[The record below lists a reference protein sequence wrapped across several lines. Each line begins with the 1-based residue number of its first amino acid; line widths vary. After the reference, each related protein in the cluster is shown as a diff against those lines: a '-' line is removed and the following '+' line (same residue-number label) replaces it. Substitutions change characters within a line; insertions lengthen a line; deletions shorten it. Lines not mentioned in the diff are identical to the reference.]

1 MMPTASEMSDD
12 AKGRPLRVSSGV
24 PTLVLSPRYSSDSI
38 ALWQAALASR
48 WSTTRVRQLGDAA
61 ELVGAVDPA
70 EVLIYGET
78 ILADAVAAALD
89 LALLEPTYAW
99 LPELPAALRLREI
112 ALTTLGAARRL
123 AGPVFVKPVDDKFFP
138 ARVYAPVEV
147 DAIVADDLPVLIAEP
162 VRFGVEVRAFVC
174 DRAVVGMSAYMRGG
188 QLARTEA
195 GDWPLGPDEES
206 AARACLDRLLHSD
219 VALPPAVVI
228 DVGEIVDRGW
238 AIVEA
243 NPAWASGL
251 CGVDARAV
259 LPVLRRACM
268 PRASLGAAELPWVR
282 PRAQLVRV

>member
-1 MMPTASEMSDD
+1 MRPTASERTDD
-12 AKGRPLRVSSGV
+12 VKGVSSGV

-112 ALTTLGAARRL
+112 ELSTLGAARRL
-123 AGPVFVKPVDDKFFP
+123 PGPVFVKPVDDKFFP

-147 DAIVADDLPVLIAEP
+147 DA
-162 VRFGVEVRAFVC
+162 
-174 DRAVVGMSAYMRGG
+174 VV
-188 QLARTEA
+188 
-195 GDWPLGPDEES
+195 
-206 AARACLDRLLHSD
+206 
-219 VALPPAVVI
+219 
-228 DVGEIVDRGW
+228 
-238 AIVEA
+238 
-243 NPAWASGL
+243 

-268 PRASLGAAELPWVR
+268 PRASLGAADEPWVR
-282 PRAQLVRV
+282 PRAQLVRL

>member
-1 MMPTASEMSDD
+1 M
-12 AKGRPLRVSSGV
+12 
-24 PTLVLSPRYSSDSI
+24 PTLVLSPRYTADSI
-38 ALWQAALASR
+38 ALWRAALASG
-48 WSTTRVRQLGDAA
+48 WSITRVRKIGDAA
-61 ELVGAVDPA
+61 ELAGEVDPS

-78 ILADAVAAALD
+78 MLADAVADALD

-99 LPELPAALRLREI
+99 LPELPKALRLREI
-112 ALTTLGAARRL
+112 ELTTLGVARGL

-147 DAIVADDLPVLIAEP
+147 DALVADDLPVLIAEP

-174 DRAVVGMSAYMRGG
+174 ERAVVGLSAYMRDG
-188 QLARTEA
+188 QLAQTEA
-195 GDWPLGPDEES
+195 GEWPLSPDEQRD
-206 AARACLDRLLHSD
+206 ARACLDRLLRSD

-228 DVGEIVDRGW
+228 DVGEIVGRGW

-243 NPAWASGL
+243 NAAWASGL

-268 PRASLGAAELPWVR
+268 PRGQLDAADAAWLR
-282 PRAQLVRV
+282 PRAQLQGR